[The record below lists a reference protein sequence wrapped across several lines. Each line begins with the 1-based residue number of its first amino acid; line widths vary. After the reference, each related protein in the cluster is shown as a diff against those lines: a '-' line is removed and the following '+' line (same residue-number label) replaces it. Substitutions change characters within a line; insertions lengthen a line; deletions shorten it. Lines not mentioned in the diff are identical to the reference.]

1 MHPRACGAVQQ
12 AATPL
17 STHNRATNY
26 SLTHDTQN
34 TTHNAHNTHH
44 TRSTIKF
51 SFLGADGA
59 PVTTLCPGATYSVRV
74 RGRIGQLNN
83 CVAVAKPLLLP

>member
-1 MHPRACGAVQQ
+1 MHPRACGAVQL